1 MNTAPQSIQ
10 IVQINDLQQ
19 LNWRNMGMVPLQTMF
34 VASTQQQKQQNQSTT
49 STINNNNNNN
59 NTPMSIQ
66 TLKTMN
72 GENVLINNNNN
83 QQQTLENNT
92 TFKLINGNCLSNGVL
107 TQNGLGA
114 NIYSLDSETG
124 TLKPLLIA
132 AHQSH
137 SSSNETQQCQNG
149 TNQFQLQNAEFSLA
163 EQQNASS
170 SSSSTPLSLQGSTQ
184 ELNDKNKEA
193 LTVVIDKSSSS
204 KADDNNSKVT
214 TTSKQKLNRPLSL
227 EEMSLNEL
235 REECIRRNLPKSGR
249 PKQKLIE
256 RIREHMLKSNNYQIQ
271 FISQQSS
278 DSQQQYNRQLSVTKS
293 PDSGVNM
300 DGSPSFMPCKKNIFS
315 KDISQVI

>member
-1 MNTAPQSIQ
+1 
-10 IVQINDLQQ
+10 
-19 LNWRNMGMVPLQTMF
+19 
-34 VASTQQQKQQNQSTT
+34 
-49 STINNNNNNN
+49 
-59 NTPMSIQ
+59 MSIQ

-72 GENVLINNNNN
+72 GENVLINNNSNNNNNN
-83 QQQTLENNT
+83 QQQNLENNT

-124 TLKPLLIA
+124 TLKPLLIT

-137 SSSNETQQCQNG
+137 SSSNETQQNQNG
-149 TNQFQLQNAEFSLA
+149 TNQFQLQNAEFSLT
-163 EQQNASS
+163 EQQHAS
-170 SSSSTPLSLQGSTQ
+170 SSSSTPLSLQGTTQ

-204 KADDNNSKVT
+204 AAKVDDNSSKVT
-214 TTSKQKLNRPLSL
+214 SSKQKLNRPLSL

-271 FISQQSS
+271 FISQQQSS
-278 DSQQQYNRQLSVTKS
+278 DSQQQYNRQLSITKS

-300 DGSPSFMPCKKNIFS
+300 DGSPSFMPCKET
-315 KDISQVI
+315 VIPN